1 MDKLAAANHVNYD
14 PSDIMEQPLPGNR
27 AKLLSPGGYAANY
40 SSGAKLTDAGKS
52 GQLSPGSDALG
63 KEMKNYPSSVP
74 LNGTVVTAAT
84 ANQYDGYRGQP
95 NASAHQGS
103 QYKSKFLQQ
112 YDNNSVSSQSTSQAP
127 YTHNN
132 SSSNSN
138 NNAMN
143 HNTSEDV
150 DGAFFG
156 SLRGGDRSS
165 GPGWND
171 DTSTNGFVSKPVTT
185 KRSTGSRPRQQTTV
199 TANHTIIDHASSHSA
214 SYADQRPSPRQSIQ
228 NSANNPRRSQVQR
241 SDWNSGTEVMYPDP
255 TPLKASPR
263 ANGSIVR
270 VSPRVA
276 GSRVG
281 APSAA
286 NGDAVNQARS
296 NLSLLKSKIRRSES
310 GNIIRNASSNR
321 NSSSSD
327 YANNNERDGSGAFQD
342 RENRSAPSHNNNN
355 TNNRFVDSN
364 NNKQQQ
370 QPAVVSSNTGRKAVQ
385 ASKQKHDQPPM
396 EDEYRRTYPLQPQP
410 KSRVPNYEQEA
421 NPSSSNSINNYS
433 SGNSINNY
441 SSGSGSRYQPSA
453 AFDDPMDVPT
463 DSIGEQLE
471 CPDCGRRFNPAPYE
485 RHVKICAKVFLQ
497 KRKVFDSTKMRTK
510 DDPELAKLAQQA
522 LKKEKQQQQKMAQ
535 QMKAAASSNR
545 NDGNGVRK
553 MDSSG
558 RTSDLY
564 HEPPPSHQNDSNIA
578 KSKSSKP
585 KQSSVDT
592 EEGVGNKSS
601 KWKDQSK
608 AFREAMRAAR
618 QVTQAIAEG
627 KPLPPPVI
635 SAPDPSLIPCPHC
648 GRRFSE
654 KAAERHIPQ
663 CQNIKAKPSSL
674 KRGSGGAATTANAAG
689 RKVTGRGGF

>member
-1 MDKLAAANHVNYD
+1 MDKLTAANRVNYD

-27 AKLLSPGGYAANY
+27 SKLLSPSGYAANY
-40 SSGAKLTDAGKS
+40 SGGATDAGKS

-63 KEMKNYPSSVP
+63 KEMKNYPSSIP
-74 LNGTVVTAAT
+74 LNGVVTA
-84 ANQYDGYRGQP
+84 QSDGYRGLP

-112 YDNNSVSSQSTSQAP
+112 YDNNSVSSQSTNQAP

-132 SSSNSN
+132 NNSN
-138 NNAMN
+138 NNNSNTMN
-143 HNTSEDV
+143 YNKPEDV

-171 DTSTNGFVSKPVTT
+171 DTSTNGFVSKPVGTT
-185 KRSTGSRPRQQTTV
+185 KRSNGSRPRQQTTV
-199 TANHTIIDHASSHSA
+199 TANHTVIDHSSSHSA
-214 SYADQRPSPRQSIQ
+214 SYADQRPSPRQTIQ
-228 NSANNPRRSQVQR
+228 NSANHSRRSQAQPLLPR

-255 TPLKASPR
+255 TPLKVSPR
-263 ANGSIVR
+263 SNGPVVR
-270 VSPRVA
+270 VSPRVT

-281 APSAA
+281 APSVAA

-310 GNIIRNASSNR
+310 GNIIRNASNR
-321 NSSSSD
+321 SSSSSD
-327 YANNNERDGSGAFQD
+327 YANNNESDGSGAFQD
-342 RENRSAPSHNNNN
+342 RENRSAPSHN
-355 TNNRFVDSN
+355 TNNRFVDN
-364 NNKQQQ
+364 APRQHHQQ
-370 QPAVVSSNTGRKAVQ
+370 QPVVSSNAGRKAVQ
-385 ASKQKHDQPPM
+385 ASKQKYDQPSGMPVD
-396 EDEYRRTYPLQPQP
+396 EEYRRTYPLQPQP
-410 KSRVPNYEQEA
+410 KSSRVSIYEQET
-421 NPSSSNSINNYS
+421 NPPNVSSSNNNYS
-433 SGNSINNY
+433 SGN
-441 SSGSGSRYQPSA
+441 GSRYPPSA

-522 LKKEKQQQQKMAQ
+522 LKKEKQQQKMAQ
-535 QMKAAASSNR
+535 MKTAAPSNR
-545 NDGNGVRK
+545 NDGNVVRK
-553 MDSSG
+553 GDSTG
-558 RTSDLY
+558 RSDLY
-564 HEPPPSHQNDSNIA
+564 HNLPSQNDSNIA
-578 KSKSSKP
+578 KSKPSKP

-592 EEGVGNKSS
+592 EGVGNKSS

-627 KPLPPPVI
+627 KPLPPPVM

-648 GRRFSE
+648 GRRFNE

-674 KRGSGGAATTANAAG
+674 KRGSGGVATTANAAG